1 MKTKMFVAAATFV
14 IGFSSIASAKQS
26 FKSMRNNQGAA
37 GYSRMDAIEPRS
49 SFVHLEPVIG
59 YTSSTFGGVEGKN
72 GAELETIGG
81 MQAGLGLRLGRSQL
95 QFETGLYYSERGAK
109 LSNLYSSDGIT
120 IPGKATIE
128 YKFKYLEAPLYVR
141 YAFQDPEATHFF
153 IKGGGVVGLLQEA
166 KMNGTGNLT
175 GSVDIKDSAHET
187 DFRAGLGVG
196 GVLRIN
202 NMFSVLIQG
211 DYQLGLNKVNKE
223 SADGTEIK
231 NSSLALSTGLVF
243 DI

>member
-1 MKTKMFVAAATFV
+1 MKTKIFVTAASIV
-14 IGFSSIASAKQS
+14 MGFSSIASAKS

-72 GAELETIGG
+72 GAELENIGG

-166 KMNGTGNLT
+166 KMNGTGGLT
-175 GSVDIKDSAHET
+175 GSVDIKDSANET

-223 SADGTEIK
+223 SAEGTEIK
-231 NSSLALSTGLVF
+231 NSSVALSTGLVF

>member
-26 FKSMRNNQGAA
+26 FKSMRNNQGTT
-37 GYSRMDAIEPRS
+37 GYSRMESTEMKS

-59 YTSSTFGGVEGKN
+59 YTSSTFGGVEAKN

-95 QFETGLYYSERGAK
+95 QFETGVYYSERGAK
-109 LSNLYSSDGIT
+109 LSNLNYSESILA
-120 IPGKATIE
+120 PGKASIE

-141 YAFQDPEATHFF
+141 YAFQAPESTHFF
-153 IKGGGVVGLLQEA
+153 VKGGGVVALLQEA
-166 KMNGTGNLT
+166 KGTASGALT
-175 GSVDIKDSAHET
+175 GSIDMKDSVQET
-187 DFRAGLGVG
+187 DFRAGVGVG

-223 SADGTEIK
+223 SADGIEIK